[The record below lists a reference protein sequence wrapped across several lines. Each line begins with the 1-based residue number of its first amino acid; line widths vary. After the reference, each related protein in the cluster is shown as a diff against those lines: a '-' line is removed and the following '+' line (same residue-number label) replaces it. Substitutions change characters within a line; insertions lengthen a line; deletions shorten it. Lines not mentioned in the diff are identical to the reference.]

1 MFIMKR
7 KFLTNAFSLSS
18 RESQSLFCIKEK
30 KQEKIYLALISGFF
44 ATTGSILGKLSS
56 NIEINSI
63 FELLLKGI
71 LLLLMITSNTMGCT
85 FFVKALNISKS
96 SLSCTI
102 TSATTSYV
110 CSAFAGFLIFNEHIS
125 LNWWCGIS
133 LIILGLFFVNYTPV
147 INDSVPSLKSKN
159 E

>member
-7 KFLTNAFSLSS
+7 KCLMDTFSLSS
-18 RESQSLFCIKEK
+18 RESQSVSCIKEK
-30 KQEKIYLALISGFF
+30 KQGKIYLAVISGFF

-71 LLLLMITSNTMGCT
+71 LLLLMITSNTVGCT

-110 CSAFAGFLIFNEHIS
+110 CSAFAGFLIFNEQTS

-133 LIILGLFFVNYTPV
+133 LIILGLFFVNYNPQS
-147 INDSVPSLKSKN
+147 DSVPSLKSKN
-159 E
+159 K